1 LKMSSMK
8 KASLQEKKFKSKNE
22 EASKNNK
29 LKKTMAPTPK
39 LRSFKVL
46 DEDSHVAKYTAVS
59 MALENLLE
67 ISVISTK
74 KKYGRKTR
82 RAGQP
87 ASWRSRF
94 RGGDGTTSAFHHY
107 RNPAARLECSVRM

>member
-1 LKMSSMK
+1 MKMSSMK
-8 KASLQEKKFKSKNE
+8 KASLQEKKFISKNE

-29 LKKTMAPTPK
+29 LKKPMAPTPK

-74 KKYGRKTR
+74 NIRQKNAESWTTCIVAFKIPWGGRNHFCF
-82 RAGQP
+82 P
-87 ASWRSRF
+87 SL
-94 RGGDGTTSAFHHY
+94 
-107 RNPAARLECSVRM
+107 P